1 MTTNAQVAAQLLREA
16 AEFYYSLGGSSPD
29 LKDRM
34 EEFGAL
40 YNKVAVLLDSDP
52 QGELAETLP
61 G

>member
-16 AEFYYSLGGSSPD
+16 AEFYRTLGGSSPE

-34 EEFGAL
+34 DEFGTL
-40 YNKVAVLLDSDP
+40 YEEVAVLLDDDP
-52 QGELAETLP
+52 QGVLTRTPP